1 MHNHRALPVAQTS
14 CNASHKRRNGQW
26 PGNKCC
32 RKETI
37 GIINEEEV
45 EQVSQ
50 ERQARRLQVEVKQV
64 EEVDEVEASRAAPP
78 TRDKAVAATP
88 LITTWTTTVAL
99 ITFPNQPSQ
108 NFFCL

>member
-1 MHNHRALPVAQTS
+1 M
-14 CNASHKRRNGQW
+14 
-26 PGNKCC
+26 
-32 RKETI
+32 
-37 GIINEEEV
+37 

-64 EEVDEVEASRAAPP
+64 EEVDEVDEVEASRAAPP

-99 ITFPNQPSQ
+99 IAFPNQPSQ

>member
-1 MHNHRALPVAQTS
+1 M
-14 CNASHKRRNGQW
+14 
-26 PGNKCC
+26 
-32 RKETI
+32 
-37 GIINEEEV
+37 

-99 ITFPNQPSQ
+99 ITFPTNQAKVSFAFNTGLSMKRPCSLGQ
-108 NFFCL
+108 RPGMVRQGLFLWNTEICLII

>member
-1 MHNHRALPVAQTS
+1 M
-14 CNASHKRRNGQW
+14 
-26 PGNKCC
+26 
-32 RKETI
+32 
-37 GIINEEEV
+37 

-78 TRDKAVAATP
+78 TRDKAVAPTP
-88 LITTWTTTVAL
+88 LITTWTTTVTL